1 VSDTTEVTPRVS
13 SLDYGP
19 LYPSILPPLHLS
31 VLITLQ
37 NPHPTTMS
45 TAFRSA
51 FAAASRRPAS
61 ALSSAPIAPA
71 RTGFQAH
78 GQAHARFRGFST
90 TSEAYA
96 GVPRGPGAFRR
107 WTTRFGELLNSF

>member
-1 VSDTTEVTPRVS
+1 
-13 SLDYGP
+13 
-19 LYPSILPPLHLS
+19 
-31 VLITLQ
+31 
-37 NPHPTTMS
+37 MS

-51 FAAASRRPAS
+51 FAAAGRRPG
-61 ALSSAPIAPA
+61 SSLAAAPFAPA
-71 RTGFQAH
+71 KTAFQAR
-78 GQAHARFRGFST
+78 GYARFRGFST